1 MFISQINQSY
11 MRKLKTFF
19 KVVFFFLVS
28 VTSTN
33 VVAQIMANCPEFRV
47 DSSSIALILKIGSGG
62 SLKYFITQK
71 NIKISL
77 YESSIIFQDVDS
89 SNYLIETDMDGLV
102 KRIHY
107 FGLGGAT
114 IDFLLDGA
122 CIVQSQVDYS
132 CKCEV
137 PNIYFIALQQSI
149 VMLNFQLQE
158 Y

>member
-47 DSSSIALILKIGSGG
+47 DSSSIALILKIGSGD
-62 SLKYFITQK
+62 SLKYFITQ
-71 NIKISL
+71 N
-77 YESSIIFQDVDS
+77 IIFQDVDS